1 MESHTLSLLFNCICD
16 ELPNDSA
23 HEGLTAAMKEVK
35 RRVDT
40 LLETPASVSTL
51 LGSYFPLFHQ
61 MRVMGLCFNYM
72 ILDGQNGSLLA
83 EWWEVADLYLRLL
96 KRAMKSAQAE
106 ADYFVTG
113 TISRRLL
120 HAMLQGVSKNVCY
133 SEIEEVTLEMESAAA
148 AAAEWAPPL
157 WLLEIKTD
165 AQIVKE
171 DVLPFL
177 KRLNP
182 SPSHSVDVCATPGF
196 LGLYSP
202 AIVAARLEK
211 RNKTCDF
218 CGVEAHGLLMCSG
231 VSHFP
236 VIIIRIYLNQSQILL
251 FG

>member
-1 MESHTLSLLFNCICD
+1 LSVLSAHIGD
-16 ELPNDSA
+16 ELPNDFTL
-23 HEGLTAAMKEVK
+23 EGLKMAVDQVK
-35 RRVDT
+35 ICVEA

-51 LGSYFPLFHQ
+51 LGSYFPLFQ
-61 MRVMGLCFNYM
+61 QLRILSYGFNFV
-72 ILDGQNGSLLA
+72 IFAVQNGFYSTDKSDPLLA
-83 EWWEVADLYLRLL
+83 EWWEAADLFLKLL
-96 KRAMKSAQAE
+96 KRAMKSAQQE

-148 AAAEWAPPL
+148 AVAEWAPPL

-177 KRLNP
+177 KRLN
-182 SPSHSVDVCATPGF
+182 SFSSHSFCVCATPGF
-196 LGLYSP
+196 LNLYTP
-202 AIVAARLEK
+202 AIVAARLQQ

-231 VSHFP
+231 VSLKRCFSYP
-236 VIIIRIYLNQSQILL
+236 KFCS
-251 FG
+251 